1 MTEIIASAN
10 ATQWRSVAKSISW
23 RTIGSIDT
31 LVLGYLFTGNLRI
44 AGSIASTE
52 VLTKMLLYYF
62 HERGWAHLRWGRL

>member
-10 ATQWRSVAKSISW
+10 ATHWRSVVKSISW

>member
-31 LVLGYLFTGNLRI
+31 LVLGYIFTGNLKI